1 MIFIYSNKKYFGKT
15 AALIVRAVERDA
27 ADYPNKGSSIQDFLV
42 WSLARMADRIPQR
55 ELDVS
60 SSLAD
65 ETIAFNYLCLLD
77 NFKIGTFHDTHPSQS
92 PLADDKEQSAAN
104 RS

>member
-1 MIFIYSNKKYFGKT
+1 MIFICDNKKYLGKT
-15 AALIVRAVERDA
+15 AVRIVRAVERDTA
-27 ADYPNKGSSIQDFLV
+27 EYANKGGSMRDFLV

-60 SSLAD
+60 PNLGD

-77 NFKIGTFHDTHPSQS
+77 NYEIGTFYDTRRLPSLS
-92 PLADDKEQSAAN
+92 AIDKRVAN
-104 RS
+104 HN